1 MSIDL
6 SLLPPP
12 DIIEPLDFE
21 QILAERKARLVSF
34 FPENEQAAI
43 AALLELE
50 SEPLVKLLQENAYRE
65 LILRQR
71 INDGARAVM
80 LAFSGGADLE
90 HLLALLGAER
100 REGEGDDEYRQR
112 GQLAPFGFSV
122 AGPVNAYRY
131 HALSADSDVLDAR
144 ADQPQPGVV
153 RVTVLSRTRQTAT
166 PELLQRVA
174 DALSAEDIRPLND
187 TIQVQAATLRPWAI
201 NARIYVGS
209 GAAPEPLLAAAQQA
223 AEAYA
228 AAQHAI
234 NAPVRLSGIYA
245 ALHQPGALRVE
256 LLSPAADIE
265 PEAQAAPICTAVTLA
280 LVTGHE

>member
-12 DIIEPLDFE
+12 NIIEPLDFE
-21 QILAERKARLVSF
+21 QILAERKARLLSLY
-34 FPENEQAAI
+34 PAAEQAAV

-50 SEPLVKLLQENAYRE
+50 SEPLNKLLQENAYRE
-65 LILRQR
+65 LVLRQR

-100 REGEGDDEYRQR
+100 REGESDDEYRQR

-122 AGPVNAYRY
+122 AGPLNAYRY

-153 RVTVLSRTRQTAT
+153 RVTVLSRSRQAAA

-174 DALSAEDIRPLND
+174 DALTADDIRPLND
-187 TIQVQAATLRPWAI
+187 TVQVQAATLRPWSI

-209 GAAPEPLLAAAQQA
+209 GAAPEPLLVAAREA

-256 LLSPAADIE
+256 LLSPTADIE
-265 PEAQAAPICTAVTLA
+265 PHAQTAPICTAVTLA
-280 LVTGHE
+280 LVTGHD